1 MIYTFSCFFQSTT
14 KFTDKDKILQEL
26 EKHGGICDCQSSR

>member
-1 MIYTFSCFFQSTT
+1 MTSIFSLQSTT
-14 KFTDKDKILQEL
+14 EFPDKDKILLEL